1 MDCAAP
7 VVTTSGLDRAAR
19 RRARA
24 AASVLGVDL
33 CDDLTDQ
40 TTHLVARSLSPWT
53 AKMSCAARLDL
64 PIVMPAWL
72 EDSAA
77 RGRLLGARGYEHPL
91 RARDDA
97 AVASTPALSAGG
109 VVRSPLRLLRAA
121 PHGRVDLTNGGR
133 SIELDGACYQLDAP
147 TTFLREGTVEH
158 PLPASSAEIDA
169 GCGAPGYS
177 LASLLFARECD
188 GLSHP
193 DYFLACVRHQPFIA
207 PMQLLDRKALRGA
220 LGGAEQL
227 LEPRTWTRA

>member
-64 PIVMPAWL
+64 PIVTPAWL

-77 RGRLLGARGYEHPL
+77 RGRLLGAHGYEHPL
-91 RARDDA
+91 HAREDA
-97 AVASTPALSAGG
+97 AVAPTPALSPSG

-121 PHGRVDLTNGGR
+121 PHGRVDLTNRGR

-158 PLPASSAEIDA
+158 AVPARSAEIDA
-169 GCGAPGYS
+169 GRGAPGYS
-177 LASLLFARECD
+177 LASLLFAHECD
-188 GLSHP
+188 WLSHP

-220 LGGAEQL
+220 LSGAEQ
-227 LEPRTWTRA
+227 